1 MQYKDFFK
9 DLITESTVVDEGPS
23 ITFIQ
28 TNLNNGIKV
37 GFVSKGDSG
46 DRIRASHMRVAYKN
60 KIHKWLVDMD
70 NYLFEKLNFKPIP
83 CEVVFSVIQGD
94 DSEYG
99 REHAYVYRGENR
111 IFIRSEFLS
120 GKYSDQ
126 NVVRVLVHEWA
137 HIWHYDNINNV
148 DKLIEDKYEIVKLE
162 KKKRISPYGLTNH
175 HEFWTFLIE
184 SYDKLDTD
192 LKQFVD
198 YVIGEGK

>member
-1 MQYKDFFK
+1 MKYKDFYK
-9 DLITESTVVDEGPS
+9 DLITESAVDVEPS

-28 TNLNNGIKV
+28 TNLGNGIKI

-46 DRIRASHMRVAYKN
+46 DRIRASHMRVSYKN
-60 KIHKWLVDMD
+60 KIHGCLVTMND
-70 NYLFEKLNFKPIP
+70 YLFKKLRFKPI
-83 CEVVFSVIQGD
+83 EVEIVFSVIKGD
-94 DSEYG
+94 DNEYG
-99 REHAYVYRGENR
+99 REQAYVYRGDNK

-120 GKYSDQ
+120 NAYSDVD
-126 NVVRVLVHEWA
+126 VVRILVHEWA
-137 HIWHYDNINNV
+137 HIWHYDNIDKV

-198 YVIGEGK
+198 YVVGEGK